1 VSPDD
6 AVYEEW
12 YRRIWGFLVGHV
24 IDKAHGWQ
32 PELDAALKPVSRVF
46 EGRPDI
52 YHALQACLIPLFP
65 ADGSLTR
72 QIKRHGLKL

>member
-1 VSPDD
+1 M
-6 AVYEEW
+6 
-12 YRRIWGFLVGHV
+12 

-32 PELDAALKPVSRVF
+32 PELDGALHPVSRVF

-52 YHALQACLIPLFP
+52 YHAVQACLIPLFP

-72 QIKRHGLKL
+72 QLKRSGLQAVEGFCASDAELEKR